1 MDIIKNQKHRSMN
14 DLANAIACYF
24 ELYSS
29 SSPVAMSKF
38 LTEEGFVRRAKANL
52 IAPTYIQGRKF
63 DKIFSLYHLQWHPL
77 WRSRRRFSFLY
88 GMRRGNRGDCKWH
101 LK

>member
-1 MDIIKNQKHRSMN
+1 MGNLENQKHRSMN

-29 SSPVAMSKF
+29 TSPVAMSKF
-38 LTEEGFVRRAKANL
+38 LTEEGFIRREKAKL

-63 DKIFSLYHLQWHPL
+63 DKIFHCTACNGIP
-77 WRSRRRFSFLY
+77 Y
-88 GMRRGNRGDCKWH
+88 GGVGEDSHFCMVCGAEIEEIVG
-101 LK
+101 L